1 MNHNVLAERFDE
13 TARACGRWL
22 TAWSARSTRPGDAV
36 QETWLR
42 FSRDDRSAV
51 ENLGGRQG
59 AQRCCFRLQASVG
72 ADARETPATDEH
84 RAPWPTRRWLPLR
97 LLEASA
103 RAPRSQTIGARPKR
117 ARVDAASRRS
127 LLAYLST
134 VT

>member
-59 AQRCCFRLQASVG
+59 AQRCCFRLQASVC
-72 ADARETPATDEH
+72 ADARETPATDE
-84 RAPWPTRRWLPLR
+84 WEVSDQPTR
-97 LLEASA
+97 S
-103 RAPRSQTIGARPKR
+103 
-117 ARVDAASRRS
+117 RS
-127 LLAYLST
+127 LHRRLGS
-134 VT
+134 

>member
-59 AQRCCFRLQASVG
+59 AQRCCFRLQASVC
-72 ADARETPATDEH
+72 ADAREIPATDDEQE
-84 RAPWPTRRWLPLR
+84 RMSRLPLSDEGSGLVAPLR
-97 LLEASA
+97 RAA
-103 RAPRSQTIGARPKR
+103 RC
-117 ARVDAASRRS
+117 
-127 LLAYLST
+127 
-134 VT
+134 